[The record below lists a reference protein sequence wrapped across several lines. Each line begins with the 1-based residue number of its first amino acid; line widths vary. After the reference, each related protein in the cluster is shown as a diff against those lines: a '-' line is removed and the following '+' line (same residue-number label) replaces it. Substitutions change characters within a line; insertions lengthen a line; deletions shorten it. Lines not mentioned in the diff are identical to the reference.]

1 MSQTYYY
8 VSAYIWILKNDDK
21 TYYLAC
27 PEDKCKRKVI
37 EESVGWRCT
46 NCDKTYQNCVPTYML
61 SAKLADVSESF
72 FVNFY
77 RQEGTAI
84 MGLPADKLKDIKDQ
98 GDI

>member
-1 MSQTYYY
+1 MSQNYYY

-27 PEDKCKRKVI
+27 PEDQCKRKVI

-77 RQEGTAI
+77 R
-84 MGLPADKLKDIKDQ
+84 
-98 GDI
+98 